1 MKIKFVIVA
10 LLVLVGS
17 ACYAATTDYAV
28 GTCLPK
34 LHSYSTISAAVA
46 AVPSGSIVEVC
57 PGTYAEQ
64 VTISKPLTLEGI
76 TSENSAQAVI
86 AIPSGGLA
94 GSGLVAQVTVTAGP
108 VNITNI
114 TVDGTNNNLNGNP
127 TLAGIYYSPGSSGT
141 IKFVTTQ
148 FQLNEGNGLGILGNG
163 ESLTIENCSIHDFD
177 FAGIEVSDSAPSTV
191 NQNYVNVVSAT
202 GLVTGIIVENT
213 ASLIGN
219 TISGPGNSVDSQGIV
234 VDSESATIT
243 NNTFTNWL
251 YGIVDYGGA
260 KYTSNTIR
268 NTGVGILL
276 GSTGATVDSNVITQ
290 AVYDGIE
297 FGCNTNSVKGN
308 TLNNMAIGIEGIPAS
323 VTSTNTYYNV
333 QEIRDNCGA
342 PTSAALQAV
351 RPMPPARVPVVR

>member
-10 LLVLVGS
+10 VLVLVAS
-17 ACYAATTDYAV
+17 ACYAAPADYAV

-76 TSENSAQAVI
+76 TSDNSAQAII
-86 AIPSGGLA
+86 AIPSGGLS

-114 TVDGTNNNLNGNP
+114 TVDGTNNNLNGNA
-127 TLAGIYYSPGSSGT
+127 TLAGIYYYPGSSGT

-148 FQLNEGNGLGILGNG
+148 FQLNAGNGLGILANG
-163 ESLTIENCSIHDFD
+163 GELTIENCSIHDFD
-177 FAGIEVSDSAPSTV
+177 FAGIEMNDYAPSIV
-191 NQNYVNVVSAT
+191 NENYVNVASAT
-202 GLVTGIIVENT
+202 GLVTGIIVENAGSFT
-213 ASLIGN
+213 GN
-219 TISGPGNSVDSQGIV
+219 TISGPGNSIDSQGIV
-234 VDSESATIT
+234 VDSEGATVM

-251 YGIVDYGGA
+251 YAIVDYAGA
-260 KYTSNTIR
+260 KYTANTIR

-276 GSTGATVDSNVITQ
+276 GASGATVDSNVITQ
-290 AVYDGIE
+290 AVFDGIE
-297 FGCNTNSVKGN
+297 FGCSTNSAKGN
-308 TLNNMAIGIEGIPAS
+308 TLNNMAVGIDGIPES

-333 QEIRDNCGA
+333 QEVRNNCGA
-342 PTSAALQAV
+342 PTKAAP
-351 RPMPPARVPVVR
+351 PMPLARVQPKSL

>member
-1 MKIKFVIVA
+1 MKIKYAIVA
-10 LLVLVGS
+10 VLVLVGS

-76 TSENSAQAVI
+76 TSNNSAQAVI
-86 AIPSGGLA
+86 AIPSGGLS

-127 TLAGIYYSPGSSGT
+127 TLAGIYYAPGSSGT

-148 FQLNEGNGLGILGNG
+148 FQLDAGNGLGILANG

-177 FAGIEVSDSAPSTV
+177 FAGIELNDSAPSTV
-191 NQNYVNVVSAT
+191 NENYVNLASAT
-202 GLVTGIIVENT
+202 GLVTGIIVVNAGSVT
-213 ASLIGN
+213 GN

-234 VDSESATIT
+234 VDSEGATVM

-251 YGIVDYGGA
+251 YAIVDYAGA

-276 GSTGATVDSNVITQ
+276 GASGATVDSNVVTQ
-290 AVYDGIE
+290 AVFDGIE
-297 FGCNTNSVKGN
+297 FSCSTNSAKGN
-308 TLNNMAIGIEGIPAS
+308 TLNNMAVGIDGVPAS

-333 QEIRDNCGA
+333 HETRNNCDA
-342 PTSAALQAV
+342 PTSAAPL
-351 RPMPPARVPVVR
+351 MPPARVQPKSL